1 MNDEGGTMNKTPAY
15 FSRSLW
21 AFLVRDYHVETS
33 YRTSFMLTIGGVV
46 VRALVFFFLS
56 EFIEASTGGLLGDY
70 GGDYFSFVIIGI
82 ALGGYFSTG
91 LTSFSKALRDSQIT
105 GTLEAMI
112 LTPTPVSWLVLGSA
126 SWSYVYTTFRVLIY
140 LVVGALFLGLDL
152 SRANYGAALV
162 VLLLSIVSFASLGI
176 LAASLIMVIKR
187 GDPITAVFGNV
198 SNLIGGVFYPVA
210 ILPAWLQAAAA
221 LLPLTYALRAMRGAL
236 LTGATWNEL
245 APDLLA
251 LALFC
256 LILLPLALLVFRFA
270 VDRARAEGTLAHY

>member
-1 MNDEGGTMNKTPAY
+1 MMNNTLIHP
-15 FSRSLW
+15 FRSVW
-21 AFLVRDYHVETS
+21 AFLVRDYYVETS
-33 YRTSFMLTIGGVV
+33 YRLSFLFTIGGVV

-56 EFIEASTGGLLGDY
+56 EFIETATGGLLGEY

-91 LTSFSKALRDSQIT
+91 LSSFANALRQSQTT

-112 LTPTPVSWLVLGSA
+112 LTPTPVSWLIIGSA
-126 SWSYVYTTFRVLIY
+126 AWSYVYTTFRVLVY

-152 SRANYGAALV
+152 SRANYAAALV

-187 GDPITAVFGNV
+187 GNPITAVFGNV

-210 ILPAWLQAAAA
+210 ILPTWLQAIAH
-221 LLPLTYALRAMRGAL
+221 LLPITYALRAMRGAL
-236 LTGATWNEL
+236 LAGATWDQL
-245 APDLLA
+245 GPDLLA

-256 LILLPLALLVFRFA
+256 LVLLPLSLWVFRYA

>member
-1 MNDEGGTMNKTPAY
+1 MSK
-15 FSRSLW
+15 SLIYPLRGVW

-33 YRTSFMLTIGGVV
+33 YRLSFLLTVGGVV
-46 VRALVFFFLS
+46 IKALVFFFLS
-56 EFIEASTGGLLGDY
+56 EFIEAATGGMLGDY

-91 LTSFSKALRDSQIT
+91 LTSFSKALRQSQTT

-112 LTPTPVSWLVLGSA
+112 LTPTPVSWLVIGSA

-152 SRANYGAALV
+152 SRANYAAALV
-162 VLLLSIVSFASLGI
+162 VLLLSIISFASLGI
-176 LAASLIMVIKR
+176 LSASLIMVVKR

-198 SNLIGGVFYPVA
+198 SNLIGGVYYPVA
-210 ILPAWLQAAAA
+210 ILPAGLQFIAY
-221 LLPLTYALRAMRGAL
+221 LLPITYSLRAMRGAL
-236 LTGATWNEL
+236 LAGATWTQL
-245 APDLLA
+245 APDILVLS
-251 LALFC
+251 LFC
-256 LILLPLALLVFRFA
+256 LILLPLALWVFRYA

>member
-1 MNDEGGTMNKTPAY
+1 
-15 FSRSLW
+15 
-21 AFLVRDYHVETS
+21 LVRDYYVETS
-33 YRTSFMLTIGGVV
+33 YRLSFLFKIGGVV

-56 EFIEASTGGLLGDY
+56 EFIEAATGGLLGDY

-91 LTSFSKALRDSQIT
+91 LSSFANALRQSQTT

-112 LTPTPVSWLVLGSA
+112 LTPTPVSWLIIGSA
-126 SWSYVYTTFRVLIY
+126 AWSYVYTTFRVLIY

-152 SRANYGAALV
+152 SQANYAAALV

-176 LAASLIMVIKR
+176 LAASVIMVIKR
-187 GDPITAVFGNV
+187 GNPITAVFGNV

-210 ILPAWLQAAAA
+210 ILPPSLQVIAY
-221 LLPLTYALRAMRGAL
+221 LLPITYALQAMRGAL
-236 LTGATWNEL
+236 LTGATWTEL

-251 LALFC
+251 LCLFC
-256 LILLPLALLVFRFA
+256 IVLLPLALLVFRYA
-270 VDRARAEGTLAHY
+270 VDRARAEGSLAHY

>member
-1 MNDEGGTMNKTPAY
+1 MNKSAY
-15 FSRSLW
+15 HPFRRVW
-21 AFLVRDYHVETS
+21 AFLVRDYYVETS
-33 YRTSFMLTIGGVV
+33 YRLSFVFTIGGVV

-56 EFIEASTGGLLGDY
+56 EFIEAATGGLLGDY

-91 LTSFSKALRDSQIT
+91 LTSFAKALRQSQTT

-112 LTPTPVSWLVLGSA
+112 LTPTPVSWLIIGSA

-152 SRANYGAALV
+152 SRANYLAALL
-162 VLLLSIVSFASLGI
+162 VLILSIVSFASLGI
-176 LAASLIMVIKR
+176 LAASLIMVVKR
-187 GDPITAVFGNV
+187 GDPVTAVFGNA

-210 ILPAWLQAAAA
+210 ILPAWLQVFS
-221 LLPLTYALRAMRGAL
+221 LMLPLTYALRAMRGAL
-236 LTGATWNEL
+236 LLGATWNQL
-245 APDLLA
+245 APDILA
-251 LALFC
+251 LVLFC
-256 LILLPLALLVFRFA
+256 VILFPLALLVFRYA